1 MMAMAM
7 KSWYVTVLK
16 NPCKQVDQRSCVSA
30 QSATEKLKELKA
42 KYIDIP
48 PDPTSSDPEL
58 VKGIKYSFFREQF

>member
-1 MMAMAM
+1 MAKAM

-16 NPCKQVDQRSCVSA
+16 IPCKQVKSVQCVSA
-30 QSATEKLKELKA
+30 QSATEKLKELKGI
-42 KYIDIP
+42 YIDVP